1 MTEKEIIEYAIVGI
15 NYSITRCQKR
25 IIRATEYL
33 HEIESGLPTL
43 CKKSKDELYEVLC
56 NMRDQIEEL
65 EERRFELEI
74 KLTEKE
80 N

>member
-1 MTEKEIIEYAIVGI
+1 MTDKEIIEYAIVGI

-25 IIRATEYL
+25 IIKATEYL
-33 HEIESGLPTL
+33 YEIESGQPTL
-43 CKKSKDELYEVLC
+43 CKKSSDELYGVLC
-56 NMRDQIEEL
+56 NMRDQIKEL

-74 KLTEKE
+74 RLTEKE